1 MKKTLMLVCIII
13 IFIAG
18 LSVGPGCSDME
29 VEEKADGNVQEED
42 TGNKDYEEAV
52 VGGGCFWG
60 IEAVFEQLKGVKTV
74 ESGYAGGSVENP
86 TYEEVCS
93 GKTGHAEVVRIRYDP
108 EIISYRKL
116 LEVFFYIHDPT
127 SLNSQGNDVGA
138 QYRSVILFGDREQE
152 QTAKGLINEL
162 EEQEIYN
169 DPIVTEVKALEA
181 FYLAE
186 DYHQSF
192 YTKNEIAISPKLEI
206 LRDKFGELLK

>member
-1 MKKTLMLVCIII
+1 MKKFLMLVCII

-18 LSVGPGCSDME
+18 LSASLGCNDME
-29 VEEKADGNVQEED
+29 VEEKTDGAAQEED
-42 TGNKDYEEAV
+42 TGSKDYEEAV

-74 ESGYAGGSVENP
+74 ESGYAGGSFENP

-93 GKTGHAEVVRIRYDP
+93 GKTGHAEVVRILYNP

-127 SLNSQGNDVGA
+127 SLNSQGNDVGS
-138 QYRSVILFGDREQE
+138 QYRSVILFGDLEQE
-152 QTAKGLINEL
+152 QTAKGLIEEL
-162 EEQEIYN
+162 EGQEVYN
-169 DPIVTEVKALEA
+169 DPIVTEVKALDA

-192 YTKNEIAISPKLEI
+192 YTKNELAISPKLEI